1 MKSSK
6 WLLMCLFA
14 VAYASSG
21 SDAQIQQAVGSSF
34 GSNPESAS
42 RMNLREQAVPK
53 PSKPGRSAAPQGNLS
68 SIKGGVVK
76 EMRATSAFM
85 QQQAAKTETVDAWLM
100 VLAALGL
107 VVLQLRRKHKSLP
120 SRRIAPYG

>member
-6 WLLMCLFA
+6 LLLMCLFA
-14 VAYASSG
+14 VAYSSSG
-21 SDAQIQQAVGSSF
+21 ADAQIQQAAGSSF

-42 RMNLREQAVPK
+42 RMNLHEQAVPK
-53 PSKPGRSAAPQGNLS
+53 PSKPGRSAAPQGNLA

-76 EMRATSAFM
+76 EIRATSAFM

-100 VLAALGL
+100 VLTALGL

-120 SRRIAPYG
+120 SRRIAPYV